1 LKTGIHRG
9 GALIVKLNGLGVGLN
24 VLLDQIWR

>member
-1 LKTGIHRG
+1 VFIGG
-9 GALIVKLNGLGVGLN
+9 GALKVKLNGLGVGLN